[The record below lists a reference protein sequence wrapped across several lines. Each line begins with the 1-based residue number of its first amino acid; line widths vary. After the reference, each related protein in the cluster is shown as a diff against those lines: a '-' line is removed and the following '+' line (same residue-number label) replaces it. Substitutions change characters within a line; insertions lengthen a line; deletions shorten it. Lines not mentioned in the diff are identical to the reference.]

1 MGTWKIVF
9 FQVIP
14 TEQHLTIAPQI
25 MPNTLAHLGV
35 QTLVS
40 KSTSSTADFK
50 WIAVGCILPDVPWIM
65 QRIAAGL
72 IPGAALVDLRLY
84 VIIQSSLFYSLLLA
98 GAVSLLA
105 RDSGKIFLL
114 LAGNCLLHLLLDAL
128 QIKWANGV
136 HLLAPFSW
144 QLTNFQLFWPEQLPS
159 YLMTGLGLFALLF
172 FAIKDTLRPISF
184 TISRNRLIPAT
195 LLLGLYV
202 LTPPL
207 FSQGPLKADNHY
219 IATITETAHRKGK
232 MVAFDRS
239 GYDPATR
246 TIRLFSGD
254 RLAVSGLPITQKS
267 TISLQGIF
275 TDNKTVQAL
284 AWHVHSP
291 LRDISSLIGLSGILL
306 VWTVA
311 LLKKRCTLFRA
322 L

>member
-1 MGTWKIVF
+1 
-9 FQVIP
+9 
-14 TEQHLTIAPQI
+14 

-35 QTLVS
+35 QTLVTKSIS
-40 KSTSSTADFK
+40 KTANFK
-50 WIAVGCILPDVPWIM
+50 WIAVGCILPDIPWIM
-65 QRIAAGL
+65 QRIAVGL

-98 GAVSLLA
+98 AAVSLLA
-105 RDSGKIFLL
+105 RNSGKIFLL

-159 YLMTGLGLFALLF
+159 YLLTGLGLIVLILF
-172 FAIKDTLRPISF
+172 SIKDGLIPVYCKITS
-184 TISRNRLIPAT
+184 NRLIPAA
-195 LLLGLYV
+195 LVLGLYV

-207 FSQGPLKADNHY
+207 LFQGPLKADNHFM
-219 IATITETAHRKGK
+219 ATITETAQRKGK
-232 MVAFDRS
+232 KVAFDRS

-254 RLAVSGLPITQKS
+254 RLAVSGLPMTQKS

-275 TDNKTVQAL
+275 TDDKTVQAL

-306 VWTVA
+306 VWIVA
-311 LLKKRCTLFRA
+311 LLKKRCTLSRA